1 MVPLTIDKTPILS
14 RRKVFKKCPLF
25 VIAKHQMAVA
35 SMDQVLLAH
44 RKTAVQ
50 KRQDHSRS

>member
-44 RKTAVQ
+44 RKIAVQ